1 MVNSNLK
8 LIWFLALSFSG
19 FVLGAQEGYEGY
31 KSFASLEYPRPLI
44 NDEIF
49 KKTQI
54 LPMIHMDRK
63 AFSEHLEESAQ
74 YLVDKEDDKVRI
86 YLVIEKEG
94 KIRNCMA
101 GSLNGSSID
110 TVSLRRFVEEI
121 QPFQPAKQR
130 DQYVNIQA
138 HITLD
143 YKKGKVV
150 DYRLD
155 NLMLS
160 E

>member
-8 LIWFLALSFSG
+8 LIWSLTLSFSC
-19 FVLGAQEGYEGY
+19 VILIAQETFEGY
-31 KSFASLEYPRPLI
+31 KSFASLKYPEKLVYE
-44 NDEIF
+44 EIIH
-49 KKTQI
+49 KPQV
-54 LPMIHMDRK
+54 LPMIHMDEES
-63 AFSEHLEESAQ
+63 FFEHLEESAQ
-74 YLVDKEDDKVRI
+74 YLIDKEDDKVRI